1 MKASE
6 LILNPDGSI
15 YHLDLLP
22 EDVTQNVILV
32 GDPDRVQQVS
42 QHFNHIDLKK
52 QKREF
57 ITHTGW
63 YKDHRI
69 TVISTGIGT
78 DNVDI
83 VMNELDALVNIDF
96 RGRTVKEKLTSLNII
111 RIGTSGSIH
120 PELDSD
126 ALLVST
132 LAVGTDNLGEYYP
145 SKKAEHPLLPSWSY
159 YAERHGFDLKNFPAP
174 FKEGITLTCPGFYG
188 PQGRVIR
195 LTPSYTIPIDDLHKV
210 EWNGYSFTNL
220 EMETAAVY
228 LLAALLGH
236 KAISFNAILAN
247 RLSGQFSHN
256 PGRTVDELIVHTLDW
271 ISQLDNL

>member
-22 EDVTQNVILV
+22 EDVAHNVVFV

-42 QHFNHIDLKK
+42 RHFDKIDFKK
-52 QKREF
+52 HKREF

-63 YKDHRI
+63 YANHRI

-83 VMNELDALVNIDF
+83 VMNELDAVVNIDF
-96 RGRTVKEKLTSLNII
+96 TTRQVKEKLTSLNII

-120 PELDSD
+120 PALDCDQVLISKI
-126 ALLVST
+126 
-132 LAVGTDNLGEYYP
+132 AVGTDSLGEYYA
-145 SKKAEHPLLPSWSY
+145 SEKANHPLLPAWSY
-159 YAERHGFDLKNFPAP
+159 YARRYDYDINSFPAP
-174 FKEGITLTCPGFYG
+174 IKEGITLTCPGFYG
-188 PQGRVIR
+188 PQGRILR
-195 LTPSYTIPIDDLHKV
+195 ILPAYTIAIDELHK
-210 EWNGYSFTNL
+210 EKWNGYSFTNL

-228 LLAALLGH
+228 LLADALGH
-236 KAISFNAILAN
+236 KAISINAILAN
-247 RLSGQFSHN
+247 RISGKFSHHPGKTVDDLIIHTLEWIGQF
-256 PGRTVDELIVHTLDW
+256 PK
-271 ISQLDNL
+271 

>member
-22 EDVTQNVILV
+22 ADIAHNVIFV

-42 QHFNHIDLKK
+42 QHFDKIDFKK

-69 TVISTGIGT
+69 TVMSTGNGT

-83 VMNELDALVNIDF
+83 VINELDALVNIDF
-96 RGRTVKEKLTSLNII
+96 KTRQVKERLTSLNII

-120 PELDSD
+120 PDLDCD
-126 ALLVST
+126 EILVSAF
-132 LAVGTDNLGEYYP
+132 AVGTDNLGEYYA
-145 SKKAEHPLLPSWSY
+145 SKKANHPLLPAWSY
-159 YAERHGFDLKNFPAP
+159 FSGRHSFDLKNFPTP
-174 FKEGITLTCPGFYG
+174 IKEGITLTCPGFYG
-188 PQGRVIR
+188 PQGRVLRIS
-195 LTPSYTIPIDDLHKV
+195 PAYTIPIDELHK
-210 EWNGYSFTNL
+210 EKWNGYSFTNL
-220 EMETAAVY
+220 EMETAGMY
-228 LLAALLGH
+228 LLADALGH
-236 KAISFNAILAN
+236 KAISINAILAN
-247 RLSGQFSHN
+247 RLTGHFSHH
-256 PGRTVDELIVHTLDW
+256 PGKTVDDLIVHTLAW
-271 ISQLDNL
+271 ISQFPL

>member
-22 EDVTQNVILV
+22 GDVAQNVIFV
-32 GDPDRVQQVS
+32 GDPGRVQKVS
-42 QHFNHIDLKK
+42 QHFNQIDFKK
-52 QKREF
+52 HKREF

-83 VMNELDALVNIDF
+83 VINELDALVNIDLTT
-96 RGRTVKEKLTSLNII
+96 RTVKEKLTSLNII

-126 ALLVST
+126 DLVVST

-159 YAERHGFDLKNFPAP
+159 VTERHAFDLNAFPAP

-188 PQGRVIR
+188 PQGRVLRIS
-195 LTPSYTIPIDDLHKV
+195 PSYTIPINELHRE
-210 EWNGYSFTNL
+210 EWNGYAFTNL

-228 LLAALLGH
+228 LLADLLGH
-236 KAISFNAILAN
+236 KAISLNAILAN
-247 RLSGQFSHN
+247 RLSGKFSHQ
-256 PGRTVDELIVHTLDW
+256 PGKPVDELIVHTLDW
-271 ISQLDNL
+271 ISQFPK